1 MDERET
7 SPIMPHLE
15 WEEEKPNDW
24 FHAFWM
30 VLKTSLTDPTTFF
43 IHVREGRGI
52 LRPWLYAFILSFLA
66 MFMTIAWQLGF
77 HISSLGLMSR
87 FASRFDI
94 SLPSFPTEVY
104 SLTIPISGALAP
116 FVTAA
121 LIHLF
126 LMIVGG
132 AKRTYIDTFRV
143 VCYSSLPS
151 VFGAIPL
158 GGSVIAWIWMTVL
171 HIIGIKEVHETTTGK
186 SVMAVFLLPMLIC
199 CLFLGVIGMI
209 VAIVG

>member
-30 VLKTSLTDPTTFF
+30 VVKTSLTDPTTFF

-94 SLPSFPTEVY
+94 ALPSFPTEVY

-116 FVTAA
+116 FETN
-121 LIHLF
+121 LYRYLSRGLLF
-126 LMIVGG
+126 FTPFCV
-132 AKRTYIDTFRV
+132 RRYSFRGK
-143 VCYSSLPS
+143 CYCVDLDDR
-151 VFGAIPL
+151 FAHH
-158 GGSVIAWIWMTVL
+158 WD
-171 HIIGIKEVHETTTGK
+171 
-186 SVMAVFLLPMLIC
+186 
-199 CLFLGVIGMI
+199 
-209 VAIVG
+209 